1 MKKFIAV
8 FLILAGSLVSM
19 LSIRE
24 YAGKNKS
31 FDLLG
36 YEFSL
41 TSKEVKNIFYRNTG
55 VGLLIFAGG
64 IVLWTKCRK
73 R

>member
-1 MKKFIAV
+1 MKKFLAIV
-8 FLILAGSLVSM
+8 LILAGFAVSA

-31 FDLLG
+31 IDMLG

-41 TSKEVKNIFYRNTG
+41 TSKSAKKIFYRNTG
-55 VGLLIFAGG
+55 VGLLVLAG
-64 IVLWTKCRK
+64 
-73 R
+73 

>member
-24 YAGKNKS
+24 YAAKNKS

-41 TSKEVKNIFYRNTG
+41 TSKEAKNIFYRNTG
-55 VGLLIFAGG
+55 VGLLILAGG

>member
-24 YAGKNKS
+24 YADKNKS

-55 VGLLIFAGG
+55 VGLLILAGG

>member
-41 TSKEVKNIFYRNTG
+41 TSKEVKNIFYRNT
-55 VGLLIFAGG
+55 
-64 IVLWTKCRK
+64 
-73 R
+73 